1 MAASSPNHED
11 VKELVA
17 MYALGNLTAAEARTL
32 KEHLETC
39 AECRTE
45 LASFRPVVDLLAQ
58 SAPQHRPPLDL
69 RARVLAVATSPDA
82 GRSAITTRTTGRSSV
97 APWLLAAASL
107 IAAVG
112 LGVYAMQLRTRIDTL
127 DAEVRAAAER
137 TVRIEQQLA
146 EVRTNAERAQ
156 LIANVVGA
164 PDVVH
169 VRLAGQAPTPTA
181 SALAMWSRPNGL
193 VFTAKNL
200 PQPAVG
206 RTYQLWVLTADP
218 AYATISAGTARP
230 DANGNLEIA
239 LVTPP
244 TIPPPTAIA
253 VTEENEGGVD
263 SPTTKPLLAGAVGL

>member
-1 MAASSPNHED
+1 MAASPNHDD
-11 VKELVA
+11 VKDLVA

-32 KEHLETC
+32 KEHLDTC
-39 AECRTE
+39 AECRAE
-45 LASFRPVVDLLAQ
+45 LAALRPVVDLLAQ

-69 RARVLAVATSPDA
+69 RGRVLTAVTSPSGVRSGST
-82 GRSAITTRTTGRSSV
+82 GRSAGRTSV
-97 APWLLAAASL
+97 APWLLAAACL

-112 LGVYAMQLRTRIDTL
+112 LGAYSMQLRTRVDAL

-137 TVRIEQQLA
+137 TQRVEQQFA
-146 EVRTNAERAQ
+146 EFRTNAERAQ

-169 VRLAGQAPTPTA
+169 VRLAGLPPAPTA

-206 RTYQLWVLTADP
+206 KTYQLWVLTNETAP
-218 AYATISAGTARP
+218 ISAGIARP
-230 DANGNLEIA
+230 DANGSLEIA

-244 TIPPPTAIA
+244 TIPQPTQIA
-253 VTEENEGGVD
+253 VTEEAEGGVE
-263 SPTTKPLLAGAVGL
+263 SPTVTAMYLAGKVGF